1 MATGTLFF
9 MLTGC
14 GTARIC
20 RMVSFL
26 RRRHCEEAFPL
37 GRLVSAGWGSG
48 RIDVVIGV
56 RNSSP
61 KSGNFY
67 GLVNKQRCTENRF
80 IPGSHFW
87 FLHHETDPITS
98 WIPQLAMDPF
108 QGRGRECPWWL
119 EGWDVVKWW
128 VILEWWKYASCV
140 GGQGWGCNDYD
151 CMTMNM
157 TMTNDCLYH
166 YDYGYEI
173 LLLTF
178 KPYQL
183 LVLARGQRRRMWG
196 WIVQC
201 WQGLVVS
208 FSFRGSKQKRINIM
222 ERELKTINLSIYIM
236 YCVTYCI
243 YIYI

>member
-1 MATGTLFF
+1 MRVGKDRCCDWSKELFPKIRELLRVGEQTK
-9 MLTGC
+9 MHRKPIHS
-14 GTARIC
+14 RI
-20 RMVSFL
+20 S
-26 RRRHCEEAFPL
+26 
-37 GRLVSAGWGSG
+37 
-48 RIDVVIGV
+48 
-56 RNSSP
+56 
-61 KSGNFY
+61 
-67 GLVNKQRCTENRF
+67 
-80 IPGSHFW
+80 FW

-140 GGQGWGCNDYD
+140 GGQEWGCNDYD

-243 YIYI
+243 YIYLIDRMICKQY